1 MVMSDITTGE
11 RTGITTTGALTG
23 SLDTSALTGKYA
35 VKLRMKLT
43 AGVAVVALE
52 DTANASAFSEP
63 IQVAVFHI
71 KGAGPAEGTEHSRQ
85 DYEIP
90 GTRFGASNTKLRFNL
105 LSISGGGTLVA
116 YGWLEQ

>member
-1 MVMSDITTGE
+1 MSDITTGE
-11 RTGITTTGALTG
+11 QTKTTTGAITG
-23 SLDTSALTGKYA
+23 SLDTSALTGKYG
-35 VKLRMKLT
+35 VKLRMSLT

-52 DTANASAFSEP
+52 DTANATPFSDA

-71 KGAGPAEGTEHSRQ
+71 KGASSTEGQVKNRQ

-90 GTRFGASNTKLRFNL
+90 GTRFGAANTKLRFNL
-105 LSISGGGTLVA
+105 LSISGGGTLKA